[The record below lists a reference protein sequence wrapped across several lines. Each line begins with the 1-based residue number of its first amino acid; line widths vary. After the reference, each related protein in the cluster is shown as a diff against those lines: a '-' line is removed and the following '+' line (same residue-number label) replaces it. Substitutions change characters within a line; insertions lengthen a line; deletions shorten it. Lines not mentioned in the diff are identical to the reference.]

1 MTQQERIFI
10 TLSPTRLFFRCAL
23 PSMVS
28 MAVTSLYTVVDG
40 IFVGRCVGADAL
52 ERQVTAMAVDYL
64 RVYALLAPFIMLFFA
79 LDNYLRICGRV
90 RYSMGINVF
99 TSLVNIVLDALFLIV
114 FRWGVAGAAL
124 ASCIGMALGT
134 VLGLLPFLRKKLPL
148 RFVRGRVPLH
158 QLAALLANGSS
169 EFFSSIAGSVLMVI
183 LNSVL
188 LHLAGTPAVSAFS
201 IVMYV
206 DSIVGALLFGMADS
220 MQPAISYNYGAG
232 SRTRMFALEK
242 RVLTAAAAIS
252 LAVLVWMQLGGE
264 QVIPLFLKEED
275 SALLDMTLRAMELF
289 SLSYLL
295 GWVST
300 CLSSFFTALNRPG
313 LSLVLAFSRTL
324 VFPLLSLLVLPGA
337 LGLDG
342 VWLISTSTGV
352 LTAILS
358 LLFLLRVLR
367 QEKLLSRTA

>member
-1 MTQQERIFI
+1 
-10 TLSPTRLFFRCAL
+10 
-23 PSMVS
+23 MVPA
-28 MAVTSLYTVVDG
+28 AVPV
-40 IFVGRCVGADAL
+40 
-52 ERQVTAMAVDYL
+52 
-64 RVYALLAPFIMLFFA
+64 
-79 LDNYLRICGRV
+79 
-90 RYSMGINVF
+90 
-99 TSLVNIVLDALFLIV
+99 
-114 FRWGVAGAAL
+114 W
-124 ASCIGMALGT
+124 
-134 VLGLLPFLRKKLPL
+134 
-148 RFVRGRVPLH
+148 
-158 QLAALLANGSS
+158 
-169 EFFSSIAGSVLMVI
+169 
-183 LNSVL
+183 
-188 LHLAGTPAVSAFS
+188 
-201 IVMYV
+201 
-206 DSIVGALLFGMADS
+206 
-220 MQPAISYNYGAG
+220 
-232 SRTRMFALEK
+232 FALEK

-352 LTAILS
+352 LTAHSLPSLSSPCPPAGKASVPDGLTSLQAILAWG
-358 LLFLLRVLR
+358 
-367 QEKLLSRTA
+367 LSYFSILQSADIW